1 MTDKELR
8 KLSRLELLELL
19 LDVSQQNRVL
29 EEKVKKL
36 TVENENAKS
45 IENLAVTTRQV
56 NDMLGYAA
64 ALTGS
69 VKTDGE
75 VIRARVQ
82 PVTIATINPVSKK
95 QTDKSV
101 LARLIDFYEE
111 NDSALENLPDER
123 KKEITDRISSRKN

>member
-1 MTDKELR
+1 
-8 KLSRLELLELL
+8 
-19 LDVSQQNRVL
+19 
-29 EEKVKKL
+29 
-36 TVENENAKS
+36 
-45 IENLAVTTRQV
+45 
-56 NDMLGYAA
+56 MLGYAA

-82 PVTIATINPVSKK
+82 PVTIATSNPVSKK

-111 NDSALENLPDER
+111 NDSALENLPDEL

>member
-82 PVTIATINPVSKK
+82 PVTIATSNPVSKK

-111 NDSALENLPDER
+111 NDSALENLPDEL